1 MTKQTIGT
9 VGLWVLTA
17 LTAAMMAFA
26 GTPKVMGNPQMVEG
40 FAKMGFPT
48 WFLPTIGILEIAGAI
63 GLLIPRLSGLAAL
76 GLSVILVG
84 AVGTHFAN
92 HDAAHSAPAIVF
104 LVITAGLAYA
114 RRESILALIPG
125 KGQQQPA

>member
-1 MTKQTIGT
+1 MTKQKIGT
-9 VGLWVLTA
+9 IGLWVLTA

-26 GTPKVMGNPQMVEG
+26 GTPKVMGNPMAVEG
-40 FAKMGFPT
+40 FAKMGFPS
-48 WFLPTIGILEIAGAI
+48 WFLPLIGILEIAGAI

-76 GLSVILVG
+76 GLSFIMVG

-104 LVITAGLAYA
+104 LVITIGIAYA
-114 RRESILALIPG
+114 RRDAWLGFLPVGG
-125 KGQQQPA
+125 KTRTA